1 MFATVPVS
9 TTCCRAYYRVLRAH
23 RGVVRHRRIHTRG
36 IDDAHEQPR
45 HATITPHPL
54 GNLQGDAIAAPEGEE
69 PMPAAAVASVPH
81 TLASWW
87 RMPGAVGTL
96 IEGTLFS

>member
-54 GNLQGDAIAAPEGEE
+54 VTFRVMRSLHLRARSRCRRP
-69 PMPAAAVASVPH
+69 PSRPCR
-81 TLASWW
+81 T
-87 RMPGAVGTL
+87 R
-96 IEGTLFS
+96 